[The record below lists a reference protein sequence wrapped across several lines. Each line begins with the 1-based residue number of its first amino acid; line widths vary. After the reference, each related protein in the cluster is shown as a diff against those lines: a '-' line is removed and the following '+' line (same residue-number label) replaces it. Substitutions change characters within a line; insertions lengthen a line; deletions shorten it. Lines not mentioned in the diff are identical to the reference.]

1 MLGEAAV
8 EGALGAGLAVS
19 LKRLYLDPYGP
30 NYRNEIAHGADD
42 PSEHQFQASM
52 LTALGILS
60 VALRA
65 GDRAPAPIDQGRRL
79 PSSPRVA
86 RPVSA

>member
-1 MLGEAAV
+1 MLGEPAI

-42 PSEHQFQASM
+42 PSEPQSQWAM
-52 LTALGILS
+52 LTALAILS
-60 VALRA
+60 VALRLVTVRQ
-65 GDRAPAPIDQGRRL
+65 RATTDGANSQSG
-79 PSSPRVA
+79 SV
-86 RPVSA
+86 